1 MAVAKKQDGSVK
13 KDKGTGA
20 GKELVKKD
28 NRKEVAKKNTT
39 TNKPSKVEQTKSF
52 FRGVVNELKRVHW
65 PTRKETMI
73 YTAVVLV
80 SVVFVA
86 VLIWIFDIIL
96 GSAMGMLIK

>member
-1 MAVAKKQDGSVK
+1 MAVAKNQDGSMK

-20 GKELVKKD
+20 GKELAIKD
-28 NRKEVAKKNTT
+28 SRKEVARKSAAA
-39 TNKPSKVEQTKSF
+39 NKPNRIEHTKSF
-52 FRGVVNELKRVHW
+52 FRGVMNELKRVHW

-86 VLIWIFDIIL
+86 VLIWVFDIIL